1 MAPQINA
8 QEDGIGDL
16 PIATI
21 ITVLLIL
28 VGSIDL
34 LIDGALSK
42 DYIVFVKTIAIPL
55 AGLALGRGWAARKP
69 G

>member
-1 MAPQINA
+1 MAPRVNV
-8 QEDGIGDL
+8 QEDGIWDL
-16 PIATI
+16 PITTI
-21 ITVLLIL
+21 IVVLLIV